1 MTGRMPFWNQNNDL
15 ELIVKIIRNF
25 RPPIIKNTPKGYAEL
40 MKECWDPDPNKRP
53 TAFVIIENLTDIM
66 GGEEENP
73 TEIIKSLDIGPIVT
87 NNSNKS
93 RPLSKMIDHIRS
105 SRSQSISISL
115 SHMSLGNNL
124 LYNDL
129 FLTIHCCIYSSITFF
144 FKRIKLKNYN

>member
-105 SRSQSISISL
+105 SRSQSIFISPP
-115 SHMSLGNNL
+115 HMSLGNDL

-129 FLTIHCCIYSSITFF
+129 FLTILLLYIFLMTITSF
-144 FKRIKLKNYN
+144 LKN